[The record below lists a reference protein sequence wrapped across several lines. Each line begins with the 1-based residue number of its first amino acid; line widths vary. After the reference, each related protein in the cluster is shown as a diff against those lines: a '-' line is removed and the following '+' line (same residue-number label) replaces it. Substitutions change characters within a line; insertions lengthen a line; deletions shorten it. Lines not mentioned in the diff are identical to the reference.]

1 MTGASAPL
9 DVALATLASKDRYK
23 LMIGLV
29 IPRPIALVSSRGT
42 AGIDNCAPFSFF
54 NVLSEDPPLV
64 IVSVETRKDGSPKDT
79 ARNIRETG
87 VFCVNLVDEAI
98 ADPMYVCSLDYPP
111 EQSEAPA
118 AGLTLVPCTDIP
130 CPRIL
135 EAPASLECRL
145 FRTVD
150 VGTQRLLAIGEV
162 MRIHAREGIVDP
174 ATHRV
179 NAAAYHPV
187 GRLYGNLYTRQHD
200 RFTLPTGTPEAET
213 LHVKG
218 RKPAAAAE

>member
-1 MTGASAPL
+1 MNVSLA
-9 DVALATLASKDRYK
+9 ALAPKDRYK

-54 NVLSEDPPLV
+54 NVLCEDPPLL
-64 IVSVETRKDGSPKDT
+64 IVSVETRRDGTPKDT

-87 VFCVNLVDEAI
+87 VFCVNLVDESI

-111 EQSEAPA
+111 DEPEAPA
-118 AGLTLVPCTDIP
+118 AGLTLAPCVDIP

-135 EAPASLECRL
+135 EAPASFECRL
-145 FRTVD
+145 FKTVD
-150 VGTQRLLAIGEV
+150 IGTQRLIAIGEAL
-162 MRIHAREGIVDP
+162 RLHTRAGIADP

-179 NAAAYHPV
+179 EASAYHPV
-187 GRLYGNLYTRQHD
+187 GRLYGNLYAHQRD
-200 RFTLPTGTPEAET
+200 RFTLPTGTAEAET
-213 LHVKG
+213 LHPKG
-218 RKPAAAAE
+218 RKPAAE